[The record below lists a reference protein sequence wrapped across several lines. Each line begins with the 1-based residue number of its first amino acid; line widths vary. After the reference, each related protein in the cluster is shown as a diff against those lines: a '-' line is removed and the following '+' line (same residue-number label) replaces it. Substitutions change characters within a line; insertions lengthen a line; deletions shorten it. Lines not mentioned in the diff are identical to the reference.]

1 MNVSRVK
8 CSALCGIGVF
18 ISSCISS
25 LVTLKQR
32 TCSCLWLEMP
42 LGRMGPVTLLGVSPI
57 PSLTLPTPG
66 ADPNMVPNA
75 LPNLPML
82 FPASAL
88 LEAAAKNTHILFI
101 SILFP
106 AYMQGCVCADVRLS
120 AQACGCTS
128 VGTCVCTHP
137 CAYSNCAALFSVRVA
152 AGGC

>member
-1 MNVSRVK
+1 MDCECQQSQVLGSLRHR
-8 CSALCGIGVF
+8 GVYLFLHF
-18 ISSCISS
+18 ISCDSEAKNLLLS
-25 LVTLKQR
+25 VAGNATGQDGTR
-32 TCSCLWLEMP
+32 HPPRCLTHP
-42 LGRMGPVTLLGVSPI
+42 
-57 PSLTLPTPG
+57 LPTPG

-128 VGTCVCTHP
+128 VGTRVCTHP